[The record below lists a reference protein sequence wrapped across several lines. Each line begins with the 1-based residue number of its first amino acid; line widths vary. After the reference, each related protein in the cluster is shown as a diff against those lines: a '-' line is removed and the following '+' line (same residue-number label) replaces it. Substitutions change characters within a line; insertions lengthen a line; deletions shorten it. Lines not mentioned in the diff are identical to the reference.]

1 MTPHSGWGWVQ
12 GHLAGRLVDRQGQ
25 LELKILKI
33 LGLVLR
39 FWHCFQE
46 KKLGAD
52 VDR

>member
-33 LGLVLR
+33 IGLVLR
-39 FWHCFQE
+39 YEDFFIE
-46 KKLGAD
+46 KKLGVD
-52 VDR
+52 VDG